1 MLITVIEIDGQTSIY
16 SVAPDRGVLNAKIKV
31 FLDHWYENTVKNDS
45 VKLITINKNEYV
57 YLKVKR
63 SSQ

>member
-16 SVAPDRGVLNAKIKV
+16 SVAPDRGVLNAKIEV
-31 FLDHWYENTVKNDS
+31 FLDHWYENTVKTDS

>member
-16 SVAPDRGVLNAKIKV
+16 SVALTRDVLDAKIKA
-31 FLDHWYENTVKNDS
+31 FLDHWYRNAVNTDS